1 MWQGR
6 SSMTQQFSRL
16 SYEAFCFGVV
26 NARAA
31 EGGTTLP
38 ILGRVCEEA
47 AARHILK
54 LLADDVGP
62 SAWTAEFH
70 RFQASIGQ
78 ITFPF

>member
-1 MWQGR
+1 M
-6 SSMTQQFSRL
+6 
-16 SYEAFCFGVV
+16 
-26 NARAA
+26 
-31 EGGTTLP
+31 
-38 ILGRVCEEA
+38 LGRVCEEA